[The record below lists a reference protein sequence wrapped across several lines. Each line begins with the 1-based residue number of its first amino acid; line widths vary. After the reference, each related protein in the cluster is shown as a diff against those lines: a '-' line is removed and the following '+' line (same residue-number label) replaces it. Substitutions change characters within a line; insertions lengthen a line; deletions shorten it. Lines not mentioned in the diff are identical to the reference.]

1 MPINTGENSEG
12 FWSVNSDDGDET
24 DNEQRTEIINVH
36 MQNTSNETKSS
47 FCDFLTVNQRM
58 LKEHNIDQHSSITS
72 CVITIQET
80 KMRSKKSKFL
90 VIKFFS
96 KKDKG

>member
-24 DNEQRTEIINVH
+24 
-36 MQNTSNETKSS
+36 SNEIKCS
-47 FCDFLTVNQRM
+47 FCDYLTANQRM

>member
-24 DNEQRTEIINVH
+24 
-36 MQNTSNETKSS
+36 SNEIKCS
-47 FCDFLTVNQRM
+47 FCDYLTANQRM

-80 KMRSKKSKFL
+80 KMRSKKFNIPGYQVFL
-90 VIKFFS
+90 